1 MHLIE
6 EHQSK
11 GWRSSQKIAN
21 RMSKSPSILVSL
33 LALILAA
40 CGGKDPAGPGQEETV
55 RIGFLAAGDR
65 VTYVDA
71 AGIAV
76 TEANEGGGVLGM
88 PVELVS
94 RIEIEEGSVSVE
106 TAGRMIVEE
115 EIVALVGP
123 NRSSHAI
130 AVGEVAQRHGVPM
143 VTTSATNPDVTKAGG
158 FVFMAAF
165 TDMFQGQVM
174 AQFAREELGLAR
186 VAVLTRR
193 GEVYTEGISGF
204 FRSVFSASGGEV
216 VADQF
221 YDSEE
226 TDFAEQF
233 GSIAEAQP
241 EALFISGFAQEIVLV
256 TEQARAIP
264 LQNAAGE
271 PALFLGA
278 DSWDNPNLL
287 GDEAAELEGSYF
299 TTHFSPYTDEPGARR
314 FVDRYRSLYGSAP
327 SGGDAVS
334 YDAVRL
340 LLEAI
345 ARAGSLEPEAVR
357 DQLAAIEGYAGATRI
372 AAFNQNRHPV
382 KSVVIMTVRD
392 GAPQFH
398 QQIDP

>member
-1 MHLIE
+1 
-6 EHQSK
+6 
-11 GWRSSQKIAN
+11 
-21 RMSKSPSILVSL
+21 MSKSLFILLPVMA
-33 LALILAA
+33 LALAG
-40 CGGKDPAGPGQEETV
+40 CGGKDPAASGKAETV

-76 TEANEGGGVLGM
+76 TEANERGGVLGM

-94 RIEIEEGSVSVE
+94 RIEIEEASVSVE
-106 TAGRMIVEE
+106 TAGRMIAEDGV
-115 EIVALVGP
+115 VALVGP

-143 VTTSATNPDVTKAGG
+143 VTTSATNPDVTKAGD

-174 AQFAREELGLAR
+174 AQFAKEDLGLAK

-204 FRSVFSASGGEV
+204 FRSVFTASGGEV
-216 VADQF
+216 VADEF
-221 YDSEE
+221 YDSGE
-226 TDFAEQF
+226 TDFA
-233 GSIAEAQP
+233 GPLGRIAEAQP
-241 EALFISGFAQEIVLV
+241 EALFISGFAQETALI
-256 TEQARAIP
+256 TRQARALP

-287 GDEAAELEGSYF
+287 GDETAELEGSYF
-299 TTHFSPYTDEPGARR
+299 TTHFSPDTDEPGARR
-314 FVDRYRSLYGSAP
+314 FVETYRSLYDAPP

-334 YDAVRL
+334 YDAARL

-345 ARAGSLEPEAVR
+345 ERAGSLEPEAVR
-357 DQLAAIEGYAGATRI
+357 DQLAATANYSGATRI
-372 AAFNQNRHPV
+372 AGYDENRHPA
-382 KSVVIMTVRD
+382 KSVVIMIIRD
-392 GAPQFH
+392 GGRQFYK
-398 QQIDP
+398 QIDPG

>member
-1 MHLIE
+1 M
-6 EHQSK
+6 
-11 GWRSSQKIAN
+11 
-21 RMSKSPSILVSL
+21 
-33 LALILAA
+33 ALTLTG
-40 CGGKDPAGPGQEETV
+40 CGGEDPAAPRQAETV

-76 TEANEGGGVLGM
+76 TEANERGGVLGM

-94 RIEIEEGSVSVE
+94 RIEIEEASVSVQSAE
-106 TAGRMIVEE
+106 RMIVEE
-115 EIVALVGP
+115 GVVALAGP

-130 AVGEVAQRHGVPM
+130 AVAELAQRHRLPM
-143 VTTSATNPDVTKAGG
+143 VTTSATNPDVTKAGD

-174 AQFAREELGLAR
+174 AQFAREDLGLAK

-193 GEVYTEGISGF
+193 GEVYTEGTSGF
-204 FRSVFSASGGEV
+204 FRSVFTASGGEV
-216 VADQF
+216 VADEF
-221 YDSEE
+221 YDSGE
-226 TDFAEQF
+226 TDFA
-233 GSIAEAQP
+233 GPLGRMAEAQP
-241 EALFISGFAQEIVLV
+241 EALFISGFAQEPALI
-256 TEQARAIP
+256 TRQARALP
-264 LQNAAGE
+264 LRNPEGK

-287 GDEAAELEGSYF
+287 GDETAELEGSYF
-299 TTHFSPYTDEPGARR
+299 ATHFTPDSDEPGARR
-314 FVDRYRSLYGSAP
+314 FVDRYRSIYGASP

-345 ARAGSLEPEAVR
+345 ERAGSLEPEAVR
-357 DQLAAIEGYAGATRI
+357 DQLAATANYAGATRV

-398 QQIDP
+398 RQIGPG

>member
-1 MHLIE
+1 M
-6 EHQSK
+6 
-11 GWRSSQKIAN
+11 
-21 RMSKSPSILVSL
+21 MSNFPLKMAIL
-33 LALILAA
+33 LALTLAG
-40 CGGKDPAGPGQEETV
+40 CGGEDPAAPGQAETV

-76 TEANEGGGVLGM
+76 AEANERGGVLGM

-94 RIEIEEGSVSVE
+94 RIGIEEASVSVE
-106 TAGRMIVEE
+106 TAERMIAEDGVA
-115 EIVALVGP
+115 ALVGP

-130 AVGEVAQRHGVPM
+130 AVAELAQRRGLPM
-143 VTTSATNPDVTKAGG
+143 VTTSATNPEVTKAGD

-165 TDMFQGQVM
+165 TDVFQGQVM

-204 FRSVFSASGGEV
+204 FRSVFTASGGEV
-216 VADQF
+216 AADEF
-221 YDSEE
+221 YDSDE
-226 TDFAEQF
+226 TDFA
-233 GSIAEAQP
+233 GPLGRIAEARP
-241 EALFISGFAQEIVLV
+241 EALFISGFAGEIALV
-256 TEQARAIP
+256 TRQARALP

-287 GDEAAELEGSYF
+287 GDETAELEGSYF
-299 TTHFSPYTDEPGARR
+299 TTHFSPDTDEPGARR
-314 FVDRYRSLYGSAP
+314 FIDKYRSLYDAAP

-334 YDAVRL
+334 YDAARL

-345 ARAGSLEPEAVR
+345 ERAGSLEPGAVR
-357 DQLAAIEGYAGATRI
+357 DQLAATGNYAGATRI
-372 AAFNQNRHPV
+372 AGYDENRHPA
-382 KSVVIMTVRD
+382 KSVVIMTIRD
-392 GAPQFH
+392 GVGQFH
-398 QQIDP
+398 RQIDPG